1 MDETK
6 QAASGPSNTKRKPDV
21 EKTVR
26 VQNRKNRSTELYV
39 GRSMWAFAPNE
50 EKDLPEWV
58 IDHPDFKQMSYLYTV
73 KG

>member
-6 QAASGPSNTKRKPDV
+6 QAASGSSNTKRRPDV
-21 EKTVR
+21 KTVR

-39 GRSMWAFAPNE
+39 GRTMWAFLPNE
-50 EKDLPEWV
+50 ERALPEWV